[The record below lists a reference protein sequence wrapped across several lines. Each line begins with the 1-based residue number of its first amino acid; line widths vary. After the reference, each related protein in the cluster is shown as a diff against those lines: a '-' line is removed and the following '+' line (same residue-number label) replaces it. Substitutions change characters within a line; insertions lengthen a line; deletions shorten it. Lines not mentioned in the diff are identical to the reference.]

1 MEKLGI
7 MKELRDFYAG
17 KRVFLTG
24 HTGFKGSWLLLLL
37 RELGAQVS
45 GFSLAPRH
53 ENDLF
58 LLSGGAGLCDSRIA
72 DIRDREAVETA
83 IAAVRPDL
91 IFHLAAQPLVRESYR
106 SPLETFDTNVI
117 GSVHVLEALRKLPG
131 ACAALM
137 ITTDK
142 VYENR
147 EWGFPYKENDRLGG
161 FDPYSSS
168 KAAAEICIASYQKAF
183 FAPEKFNEHR
193 KAVAVARGGNV
204 IGGGDR
210 AEDRIIPDLIRAIEA
225 DEELRVRNPRAIR
238 PWQHVLELL
247 YGYCLLGMRLS
258 KDPLHF
264 QGAYNFGPRDGD
276 EMTVEEL
283 VLTAICLYGKGRYAH
298 CPDPEELHEAGI
310 LRLNIE
316 KAQKLLNWHPR
327 WSSAKA
333 VEKTICWYRDIAGGA
348 DVRGYCQEQIREYF
362 EGEEL

>member
-37 RELGAQVS
+37 RELGAEIS
-45 GFSLAPRH
+45 GFSLAPLH
-53 ENDLF
+53 KNDLY
-58 LLSGGAGLCDSRIA
+58 LLAGGDALCDSRIA

-83 IAAVRPDL
+83 IAAARPDL

-106 SPLETFDTNVI
+106 CPLETFDTNVI
-117 GSVHVLEALRKLPG
+117 GSVHVLDAMRQLPG
-131 ACAALM
+131 ACTALM

-183 FAPEKFNEHR
+183 FAPEKFKEHR
-193 KAVAVARGGNV
+193 KSLAVARGGNV

-210 AEDRIIPDLIRAIEA
+210 AEDRIIPDLIRSIEA
-225 DEELRVRNPRAIR
+225 NRELRIRNPRAIR

-247 YGYCLLGMRLS
+247 YGYCLLGMCLN
-258 KDPLHF
+258 KDPLL

-283 VLTAICLYGKGRYAH
+283 VMTAIRIYGKGHYAH
-298 CPDPEELHEAGI
+298 RPDTEELHEAGI

-316 KAQKLLNWHPR
+316 KAQNTLNWYPR
-327 WSSAKA
+327 WSSAEA
-333 VEKTICWYRDIAGGA
+333 VEKTISWYRDIAGGA
-348 DVRGYCQEQIREYF
+348 DPRACCRRQIREYF
-362 EGEEL
+362 EEEGS